1 MAERAAQRLSRSIVR
16 RAACVTATILV
27 ELRIRA
33 NNGQELIRA
42 FRITVKK
49 AEDQQDSAGIRRR
62 IPRVEADMMMGF
74 LADMEYRPSFQ
85 FILRQDRPVESDRV
99 ADDARCAAPAGL
111 PRLDRFGAGRERR
124 DRRGDEGRHR

>member
-1 MAERAAQRLSRSIVR
+1 M
-16 RAACVTATILV
+16 TATILI

-62 IPRVEADMMMGF
+62 VPRVEADMMAAF
-74 LADMEYRPSFQ
+74 LADMDYRPSFQ
-85 FILRQDRPVESDRV
+85 FILRQDRPVEIDRLR
-99 ADDARCAAPAGL
+99 ATLDALRAAGL
-111 PRLDRFGAGRERR
+111 RRLDRFGPGRE
-124 DRRGDEGRHR
+124 